1 MAAIRAKLSL
11 LQRIGENFSWE
22 EFSRACAEEKGNLGV
37 INVKEVKLRN
47 VKIDFY
53 SQQLIPADELTEF
66 VPLDTLGDGS
76 CFFRSISKQIYGDES
91 LHEELRLRAIVE
103 LALNESYYLSDEE
116 LCDRIRAQERTLRG
130 NGAESID
137 PVVLMIVFREE
148 VKATCNLS
156 TYASF
161 WHLQAIANVLKRKIK
176 SVYPETTPEVGS

>member
-1 MAAIRAKLSL
+1 MAAIRAKLSP
-11 LQRIGENFSWE
+11 LQRIAENYTWE
-22 EFSRACAEEKGNLGV
+22 EFSRACGEEKQNLGV
-37 INVKEVKLRN
+37 INVKEVKFRN
-47 VKIDFY
+47 VKIDLY

-66 VPLDTLGDGS
+66 VPLETLGDGS

-116 LCDRIRAQERTLRG
+116 LCDRIRAQEWTFRG
-130 NGAESID
+130 NGADSMD
-137 PVVLMIVFREE
+137 PVVLMTVFREE

-161 WHLQAIANVLKRKIK
+161 WHLQAIDNVLKRKIK